1 MAANLDILIEFEHP
15 NSEALEA
22 VSTKLGGT
30 PTLCTPG
37 GWANALAI
45 GKAEWVAFVEQHVA
59 ISPAEILQI
68 AEKLAPGS
76 APIQIQAPA
85 TAATADRFVW
95 EACPPQIAIC
105 WNNPLRF
112 AALIVERSQLPNLPL
127 LEASHLEFVWDWLT
141 RATLQAGAVSWISL
155 LQPAPQP
162 AWTWRP
168 SAKLPALTLTAPDS
182 RVTWLVE
189 LISRLKPSQLVPE
202 KSSEADAVA
211 VKAGLLQ
218 WHGALD
224 ASHQLAQSVEGLGA
238 HQSGDYW
245 HAIMHRR
252 EPDYA
257 NAKYWFRQLKT
268 HSVFAELAPHA
279 LTILD
284 SVAGSASWKD
294 RLSGKGSWDPLAF
307 VDLCEACA
315 GHEETPLGTA
325 ARHIQAAE
333 MQLLMA
339 ATYRDASGHSR

>member
-1 MAANLDILIEFEHP
+1 MAAKLDILIEFEHLE
-15 NSEALEA
+15 SEALEA

-37 GWANALAI
+37 GWANALAAS
-45 GKAEWVAFVEQHVA
+45 KAEWVVFVDQHVR

-76 APIQIQAPA
+76 SPIQIQAPA

-141 RATLQAGAVSWISL
+141 RATLQAGGVSWISL
-155 LQPAPQP
+155 LQRAPQP

-168 SAKLPALTLTAPDS
+168 SAKLPALTPPAPDS
-182 RVTWLVE
+182 RMTWLVE
-189 LISRLKPSQLVPE
+189 LISQLKPSQLVPE

-224 ASHQLAQSVEGLGA
+224 ASHQLAQSVEGLGI

-252 EPDYA
+252 EPDYN
-257 NAKYWFRQLKT
+257 NAKYWFRQLGT
-268 HSVFAELAPHA
+268 HPVFEQLSAHA
-279 LTILD
+279 ASILNR
-284 SVAGSASWKD
+284 VPETTAWQR
-294 RLSGKGSWDPLAF
+294 RLKGTGAWDPLAF
-307 VDLCEACA
+307 VDLCAACA
-315 GHEETPLGTA
+315 DQEESALGRA
-325 ARHIQAAE
+325 ARQIQAAE
-333 MQLLMA
+333 MELLIA